1 MDAQIGFADALRRI
15 FPTALASYL
24 QFRGWIR
31 RETLSDQMLLT
42 FLSEATGG
50 AIVIGVDDVVESLL
64 LNLCLAGVSPPP
76 LSRWIMPERI
86 SSETGRG

>member
-1 MDAQIGFADALRRI
+1 MDAQIGFADGLRRV
-15 FPTALASYL
+15 FPTMVASYL
-24 QFRGWIR
+24 PFRGWIR

-42 FLSEATGG
+42 FLSEATGRRHRNRRRRC
-50 AIVIGVDDVVESLL
+50 VESLL

>member
-1 MDAQIGFADALRRI
+1 MRQR
-15 FPTALASYL
+15 
-24 QFRGWIR
+24 
-31 RETLSDQMLLT
+31 
-42 FLSEATGG
+42 GG

-86 SSETGRG
+86 RSETGRSWRQRIFGNTGVSGSGKTGGHAGIIVLGSQVADWRANT